1 MINVISRHRCSHGFA
16 SRLVLG
22 RLALVV
28 ILGFGALYGLGKWL
42 LRDLPSTSEITRDFL
57 ADYPEAQVQRVRH
70 TEGDFSA
77 IYYQID
83 FTLSKSAQRWRCH
96 YGALA
101 QDQGGY
107 RIISRSVPE
116 LVAASDQ

>member
-1 MINVISRHRCSHGFA
+1 MINILSRGRYSHGFA
-16 SRLVLG
+16 NRSVLG
-22 RLALVV
+22 RLAIVV
-28 ILGFGALYGLGKWL
+28 ILGVVALYGLGKWL
-42 LRDLPSTSEITRDFL
+42 LRDLPSKSEITRDFL
-57 ADYPEAQVQRVRH
+57 ADYPQAKVESVRH

-83 FTLSKSAQRWRCH
+83 FTLSESAQKWRCH

-107 RIISRSVPE
+107 KITYRSDPE
-116 LVAASDQ
+116 LLSASGE